1 MVPIRPNR
9 NQETREPR
17 EPKPKRSPD
26 RPPGRDQTRPETNQE
41 INNNNLLNL
50 TNDTR
55 RKEKNPWKI
64 YNIAA
69 MDKKR

>member
-1 MVPIRPNR
+1 MVPIRLHR
-9 NQETREPR
+9 NQETKESR

-26 RPPGRDQTRPETNQE
+26 RPPGGDQTRPDQTRPKTNQE

-55 RKEKNPWKI
+55 RKEKNPLE
-64 YNIAA
+64 NL
-69 MDKKR
+69 

>member
-1 MVPIRPNR
+1 MVPIRLNR